1 MKVLMV
7 DLQKIMIEAIII
19 KEIVKK
25 LITDIIKVS
34 GFYLELFGFPYMLLL
49 SRSPLFARVKFIEID
64 VIGILFRLLVLIWRK
79 RLKIFR

>member
-25 LITDIIKVS
+25 LIT
-34 GFYLELFGFPYMLLL
+34 YMLLL